1 MNDVESFD
9 IIRNKIKKVNFL
21 TWTGL
26 RHSIPS
32 ELKTVQYRF
41 TRGNP
46 SFKYNNVIFDI
57 TKKRSKDYYSLIISK
72 KAQLPNNVQK
82 LRQHFNL
89 TDEELKVAFTLPHKI
104 ANEPYVKAFQYKILN
119 SILYTNT
126 KLFKIGY
133 SEHDKCT
140 FCNNESETL
149 HHLFFNCPHSNL
161 FWKHLEKYYF
171 NLTKQLKVLSL
182 QEIIIG
188 ITASSCPL
196 LNYLILIGKVYI
208 WDCRR
213 KCVRPYIEGFILKI
227 KTKYQIEKYI
237 ATKNNDL
244 EAFYKKWTG
253 NFPLLV

>member
-1 MNDVESFD
+1 MAKLFKLVSINVGG
-9 IIRNKIKKVNFL
+9 INNFHKRRAIF
-21 TWTGL
+21 TWC
-26 RHSIPS
+26 R
-32 ELKTVQYRF
+32 KR
-41 TRGNP
+41 
-46 SFKYNNVIFDI
+46 KADVIFLQE
-57 TKKRSKDYYSLIISK
+57 TRSK
-72 KAQLPNNVQK
+72 
-82 LRQHFNL
+82 
-89 TDEELKVAFTLPHKI
+89 EESEKQWVNEWSVAFTLPHKI

-196 LNYLILIGKVYI
+196 LNYLI
-208 WDCRR
+208 
-213 KCVRPYIEGFILKI
+213 
-227 KTKYQIEKYI
+227 
-237 ATKNNDL
+237 
-244 EAFYKKWTG
+244 
-253 NFPLLV
+253 